1 LTRAHAK
8 PDDWAGV
15 TGADMRAVLLVL
27 FLASAWPAEASAQLL
42 AREWAQCRD
51 HDPERL
57 IRGCSAIIHSGKE
70 TPENLARAFFDRGRA
85 WADQGKYDRAV
96 EDFNRALELDPNYPD
111 AFNGRA
117 LAYAGEQQYDHALQ
131 DFNQAIKLDP
141 NYAIAIFNR
150 GLTLQS
156 MGHADEAAKD
166 LARAKT
172 VGPRL
177 TEPKE

>member
-1 LTRAHAK
+1 
-8 PDDWAGV
+8 
-15 TGADMRAVLLVL
+15 MRAVLLVL

-141 NYAIAIFNR
+141 NYAIAINNR
-150 GLTLQS
+150 GLAAQNLGRT
-156 MGHADEAAKD
+156 DEATKYFEK
-166 LARAKT
+166 ARQ

-177 TEPKE
+177 IPPKD